1 MTKKIVIISTNDPRN
16 CDHFHR
22 CQKNCDHFHHFVVV
36 IKSTDLNMMA
46 PCFYHESAVKLTT
59 QKTAGS
65 MDMSVSG
72 LVAKSVTGMVT
83 FGSSG
88 SGVQFTMEE
97 VTLDLVVNDIG
108 KQNDAYVSL

>member
-1 MTKKIVIISTNDPRN
+1 MTQEIVIISTDAE
-16 CDHFHR
+16 
-22 CQKNCDHFHHFVVV
+22 KNCAHFHHFVVV

-46 PCFYHESAVKLTT
+46 PCFYHEPAVKLTT

-88 SGVQFTMEE
+88 SGGSGEQF
-97 VTLDLVVNDIG
+97 NYG
-108 KQNDAYVSL
+108 RGHFGFGRK

>member
-1 MTKKIVIISTNDPRN
+1 MTQEIVIISTDAE
-16 CDHFHR
+16 
-22 CQKNCDHFHHFVVV
+22 KNCAHFHHFVVV

-46 PCFYHESAVKLTT
+46 PCFYHEPAVKLTT

-72 LVAKSVTGMVT
+72 LVAKSVTGLVT

-108 KQNDAYVSL
+108 IPDGQECIPDVQE

>member
-1 MTKKIVIISTNDPRN
+1 MTQEIVIISTDAE
-16 CDHFHR
+16 
-22 CQKNCDHFHHFVVV
+22 KNCDHFHHFVVV

-46 PCFYHESAVKLTT
+46 PCFYHKPAVKLTT

-65 MDMSVSG
+65 MDMLVSG

-88 SGVQFTMEE
+88 SGEQFTMEE

-108 KQNDAYVSL
+108 IPDGQECIPDVQE

>member
-1 MTKKIVIISTNDPRN
+1 MTQEIVIISTDAE
-16 CDHFHR
+16 
-22 CQKNCDHFHHFVVV
+22 KNCAHFHHFVVV

-46 PCFYHESAVKLTT
+46 PCFYHEPAVKLTT

-83 FGSSG
+83 SVQRVRRTIYYGRGHFGFG
-88 SGVQFTMEE
+88 RE
-97 VTLDLVVNDIG
+97 
-108 KQNDAYVSL
+108 